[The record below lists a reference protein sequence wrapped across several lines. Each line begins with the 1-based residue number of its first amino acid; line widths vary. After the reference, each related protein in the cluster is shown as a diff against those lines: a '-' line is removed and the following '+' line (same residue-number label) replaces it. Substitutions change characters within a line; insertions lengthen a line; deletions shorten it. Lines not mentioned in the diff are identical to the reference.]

1 MTSFMI
7 LKVTLREYSTID
19 NLNKKSQ
26 PDDKPNDCYL
36 WTSCRHEHFR
46 LEFNQLCRTMESCGK
61 VDWLY

>member
-7 LKVTLREYSTID
+7 FKVPLREYSTVD

-36 WTSCRHEHFR
+36 
-46 LEFNQLCRTMESCGK
+46 
-61 VDWLY
+61 